1 MADLAGVS
9 VWKLSVAW
17 ILTDMVSLGDV
28 INDWRK
34 TIDLEPVPL
43 SEGPLLAETL
53 KIPFTYC
60 WSPALVGKPAD
71 WPSYIGMSIGQF

>member
-1 MADLAGVS
+1 
-9 VWKLSVAW
+9 
-17 ILTDMVSLGDV
+17 MVTNSGDRLGDV

-34 TIDLEPVPL
+34 TIDLEPVPT

-60 WSPALVGKPAD
+60 WSPALVGKPMD
-71 WPSYIGMSIGQF
+71 WPSYIGKHCFNVQTSATLNVI